1 MIVSAMP
8 LPTALTFYITF
19 YKLITLGDE
28 DGCGKTESRILR
40 TLEAAMAARK
50 KKGFKKLLN
59 LMDIHSVRVMLIV
72 GVTFYYDSGYVM
84 GMCDIDDAIP
94 FVFFVLPQHV
104 NLASKQSRSEQ

>member
-1 MIVSAMP
+1 MWKDV
-8 LPTALTFYITF
+8 
-19 YKLITLGDE
+19 
-28 DGCGKTESRILR
+28 ESRILR

-50 KKGFKKLLN
+50 VSSKKILN

-72 GVTFYYDSGYVM
+72 GVTFYYDGGYVM

>member
-50 KKGFKKLLN
+50 
-59 LMDIHSVRVMLIV
+59 
-72 GVTFYYDSGYVM
+72 
-84 GMCDIDDAIP
+84 
-94 FVFFVLPQHV
+94 VLK
-104 NLASKQSRSEQ
+104 NY

>member
-1 MIVSAMP
+1 MP
-8 LPTALTFYITF
+8 LPTALTFCITF

-50 KKGFKKLLN
+50 VSSKKILN

-72 GVTFYYDSGYVM
+72 GVTFYYDGGYVM

>member
-19 YKLITLGDE
+19 YKLGDE

-50 KKGFKKLLN
+50 
-59 LMDIHSVRVMLIV
+59 
-72 GVTFYYDSGYVM
+72 
-84 GMCDIDDAIP
+84 
-94 FVFFVLPQHV
+94 VLK
-104 NLASKQSRSEQ
+104 NY